1 MSENNIV
8 SFRVKKEHQKEI
20 LNNISSNPIK
30 CLLYRGLNAF
40 IGFKTK
46 LENALAPDVKEFLEK
61 ITINFILF
69 NDPKLIFNIN
79 RSKK

>member
-1 MSENNIV
+1 MIENKSI
-8 SFRVKKEHQKEI
+8 SFKVKKEYKEAI
-20 LNNISSNPIK
+20 LNNISNNPMK
-30 CLLYRGLNAF
+30 VLLYRCLNAF